1 MFLCAIVNLIQDIEE
16 EFSLFQ
22 SKFLRFVCIMVLCSF
37 LTSISVVQA
46 VSVEDKRQ
54 KVRNMSDATL
64 EKLYEVHPSA
74 RRAIQNA
81 AGYAVFKNTGVKIF
95 VLGSGMGKGI
105 AVNQVTG
112 EETFMKMAEAQV
124 GLGLGVKEFNVIFVF
139 ATEDALDKFINTGWE
154 FGGQATAAITDGVSG
169 DSMQGAVTV
178 SRDTWMYQMTEKGLA
193 LELTGKGT
201 RYYKDSEL
209 NKK

>member
-1 MFLCAIVNLIQDIEE
+1 MLVLCA
-16 EFSLFQ
+16 
-22 SKFLRFVCIMVLCSF
+22 FV
-37 LTSISVVQA
+37 TSISVVQA
-46 VSVEDKRQ
+46 ASVEDKRQ

-139 ATEDALDKFINTGWE
+139 ATEDALNKFINTGWE
-154 FGGQATAAITDGVSG
+154 FGGQSPT
-169 DSMQGAVTV
+169 M
-178 SRDTWMYQMTEKGLA
+178 
-193 LELTGKGT
+193 
-201 RYYKDSEL
+201 
-209 NKK
+209 

>member
-46 VSVEDKRQ
+46 ASVEDKRQ

-95 VLGSGMGKGI
+95 VLGSGMGKRYC
-105 AVNQVTG
+105 G
-112 EETFMKMAEAQV
+112 E
-124 GLGLGVKEFNVIFVF
+124 
-139 ATEDALDKFINTGWE
+139 
-154 FGGQATAAITDGVSG
+154 S
-169 DSMQGAVTV
+169 SY
-178 SRDTWMYQMTEKGLA
+178 R
-193 LELTGKGT
+193 
-201 RYYKDSEL
+201 
-209 NKK
+209 